1 MTDLKNKYSPVGG
14 KLLANIM
21 LWAIFMIM
29 FLLYY
34 ILKHDLKPTQNV
46 PLTDIYGLINWSS
59 FFILTV
65 SSIILFSIFSFATHK
80 SNKEHDK
87 VNGAKYMDIALAE
100 CSGVL
105 FNFGSLVLVITIF
118 TQEWIYLIAT
128 IVTYLLGV
136 LIHPK

>member
-1 MTDLKNKYSPVGG
+1 MTDFKKKYSPVGR
-14 KLLANIM
+14 KLFANIM
-21 LWAIFMIM
+21 LWVIFMM
-29 FLLYY
+29 TFLLYY
-34 ILKHDLKPTQNV
+34 ILKHDLTPTQNV

-59 FFILTV
+59 FFILTI
-65 SSIILFSIFSFATHK
+65 SSIILFTIFSFVTHK

-87 VNGAKYMDIALAE
+87 INGAKYMDIALVE

-105 FNFGSLVLVITIF
+105 FNFGSLVLVITII
-118 TQEWIYLIAT
+118 TQEWMYIIAT